1 MLSGEPVMPR
11 ELSFSFCKGPLET
24 ACVGDRPRA
33 IPISIWDDRIVGQR
47 PELTQEP
54 NRVNKADHLASQ
66 LPALLAESEP
76 DG

>member
-1 MLSGEPVMPR
+1 MPR

-47 PELTQEP
+47 LEPAQER
-54 NRVNKADHLASQ
+54 NGFEKTYHFASQ
-66 LPALLAESEP
+66 LAAN
-76 DG
+76 